1 MSKVGVFGSIN
12 TDFVST
18 TGKVLPREGE
28 TIQGNSFST
37 QFGGKGANKAVA
49 LARLGANVV
58 MFGAVG
64 DDEFSKRCLANLEKE
79 KVCTKY
85 VKKVRGQMGGI
96 ANIFSSD
103 KTNMIVVAPGANLS
117 VDISYIDKIE
127 KEIKS
132 CDLVVA
138 DLEVPQPAVVYMSEI
153 CKKHGVKFVLN
164 PSPIMKFNK
173 KMLKNSDLVVV
184 NEVEIKNLPGYKNDA
199 QILEEYSS
207 RLILTKGKEG
217 ALIFD
222 GQNVKKL
229 PALKSP
235 VVDTTGAGDTFLGG
249 LIVSSLAGKDLEEA
263 VKFANICAG
272 LKISKLGAQTGMPKL
287 SEVKKYIISH

>member
-1 MSKVGVFGSIN
+1 MNKVGVFGSIN

-18 TGKVLPREGE
+18 TGKKLPREGE

-49 LARLGANVV
+49 LARLGVGVV

-79 KVCTKY
+79 KVCTKF

-103 KTNMIVVAPGANLS
+103 KTNMIVVAPGSNLDA
-117 VDISYIDKIE
+117 DIAYIDKIE
-127 KEIKS
+127 KEIKT
-132 CDLVVA
+132 CDLIVA
-138 DLEVPQPAVVYMSEI
+138 DLEVPQASVVYLSEV
-153 CKKHGVKFVLN
+153 CKKHGVKFVIN

-173 KMLKNSDLVVV
+173 KMFDNASLVVV
-184 NEVEIKNLPGYKNDA
+184 NEVEIKNLPGFKNEG
-199 QILEEYSS
+199 QILKAYNG
-207 RLILTKGKEG
+207 RLILTKGKDG
-217 ALIFD
+217 AFIFD
-222 GQNVKKL
+222 GEDVKRFA
-229 PALKSP
+229 ALKSP

-249 LIVSSLAGKDLEEA
+249 LIVSTLGGKDLEEA
-263 VKFANICAG
+263 IKFANICAG

-287 SEVKKYIISH
+287 SEVKKYMISH